1 MSLNLCYSRE
11 LPDKTEEIILTTA
24 KASQNSLVKLDNV
37 GVQREGRWLIQH
49 VDLSVHQSE
58 IVTIIG
64 PNGAGKTTLLKVL
77 LGLIEPQKGQ
87 VWRAPDLKIGY
98 VPQQFHIEMTLPLT
112 VARFLSVSS
121 PSLEHKAIVEMLR
134 WVGLTVSPEHS
145 FHHLSG
151 GEVQRVLL
159 ARALLR
165 KPQLLV
171 LDEPTQGVDITG
183 QIELY
188 ELLDKIR
195 AELKCGII
203 QVSHDLHLVMAATD
217 NVICLNQ
224 HICCSG
230 HPDTVSQHPEF
241 LRLFGSAAQSLAV
254 YHHHHD
260 HHHSPTGKV
269 VHHD

>member
-1 MSLNLCYSRE
+1 MA
-11 LPDKTEEIILTTA
+11 TET
-24 KASQNSLVKLDNV
+24 LVKLENI
-37 GVQREGRWLIQH
+37 GVQRDSRWLIH
-49 VDLSVHQSE
+49 DVDLAVHQE
-58 IVTIIG
+58 EMVTIIG

-77 LGLIEPQKGQ
+77 LGLIVPQKGNMHH
-87 VWRAPDLKIGY
+87 APGLRIGY
-98 VPQQFHIEMTLPLT
+98 VPQHFQVEPTLPLT
-112 VARFLSVSS
+112 VARFLSVTS
-121 PSLEHKAIVEMLR
+121 PGISRKDITDMLH
-134 WVGLTVSPEHS
+134 WVGLSMSPEHS

-151 GEVQRVLL
+151 GETQRILL

-195 AELKCGII
+195 GELKCGIV
-203 QVSHDLHLVMAATD
+203 QVSHDLHLVMAGTD

-241 LRLFGSAAQSLAV
+241 LKLFGSAAQTLAV

-260 HHHSPTGKV
+260 HHHSATGTV